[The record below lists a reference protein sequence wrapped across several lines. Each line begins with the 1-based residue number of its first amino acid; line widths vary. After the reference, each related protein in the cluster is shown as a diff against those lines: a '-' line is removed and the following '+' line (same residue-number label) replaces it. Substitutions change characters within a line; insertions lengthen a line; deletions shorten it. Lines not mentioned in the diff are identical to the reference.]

1 MTGTIRR
8 ILTTGL
14 RVLGFCRSHPSAN
27 VRYNAAMDVLEE
39 LPYACSFPP
48 TAATPN
54 GGYPVGVV
62 DPGPRAVIAVPAAN
76 LLPAQARCC
85 WYWCR
90 SQAARRS

>member
-54 GGYPVGVV
+54 GGYQ
-62 DPGPRAVIAVPAAN
+62 RSASST
-76 LLPAQARCC
+76 QARGPSSQ
-85 WYWCR
+85 CR
-90 SQAARRS
+90 R